1 MFDYSE
7 IQDAEIY
14 EKDGLWYSDNTFV
27 DAVITIE
34 SNHKANAYNK
44 YSGAKGLFQFV
55 PSVAREYR
63 LIDPFDAQSSLS
75 AFKRLTFNNIRN
87 MLRRGIKITPTN
99 IYLAHQQGVGGLNQI
114 LNSIENET
122 RLLPAT
128 LLRNVRNNNLGKFVS
143 VKDYY
148 EKWNK
153 KIDQLMKN

>member
-14 EKDGLWYSDNTFV
+14 KKGDLWYSDNTFV

-44 YSGAKGLFQFV
+44 RSGAKGLFQFV

-128 LLRNVRNNNLGKFVS
+128 LLRNVQNNNLGKFVS

-148 EKWNK
+148 EKWNR

>member
-44 YSGAKGLFQFV
+44 YSGAIGLFQFV

-114 LNSIENET
+114 LNSIENEN

-148 EKWNK
+148 EKWNR

>member
-1 MFDYSE
+1 MFNYSD
-7 IQDAEIY
+7 IQNATVF
-14 EKDGLWYSDNTFV
+14 EKNGKWYSDNSFV
-27 DAVITIE
+27 DAVIGIE
-34 SNHKANAYNK
+34 SAHNSMAYNK
-44 YSGAKGLFQFV
+44 SGAKGLFQFV

-148 EKWNK
+148 EKWNR

>member
-14 EKDGLWYSDNTFV
+14 KKGELWYSDNTFV

-34 SNHKANAYNK
+34 SNHKANGYNK
-44 YSGAKGLFQFV
+44 CSGAKGLFQFV

-87 MLRRGIKITPTN
+87 MLRRGIKIT
-99 IYLAHQQGVGGLNQI
+99 QQTSI
-114 LNSIENET
+114 LHIS
-122 RLLPAT
+122 R
-128 LLRNVRNNNLGKFVS
+128 V
-143 VKDYY
+143 
-148 EKWNK
+148 
-153 KIDQLMKN
+153 

>member
-14 EKDGLWYSDNTFV
+14 KKGDLWYSDNTFV

-128 LLRNVRNNNLGKFVS
+128 LLRNVQNNNLGKFVS

-148 EKWNK
+148 EKWNR

>member
-14 EKDGLWYSDNTFV
+14 EKGDLWYSDNTFV

-44 YSGAKGLFQFV
+44 YSGAKGLFLFI

-122 RLLPAT
+122 RLSPT
-128 LLRNVRNNNLGKFVS
+128 LLRNVQNNNLGKFVS

-148 EKWNK
+148 EKWNR

>member
-14 EKDGLWYSDNTFV
+14 KKGDLWYSDNTFV

-44 YSGAKGLFQFV
+44 CSGAKGLFQFV

-114 LNSIENET
+114 LNSIKNET
-122 RLLPAT
+122 LLPAT
-128 LLRNVRNNNLGKFVS
+128 LLRNVQNNNLGKFVS

-148 EKWNK
+148 EKWNR